1 MSDIIIRAG
10 SFIAIVFLGY
20 FLRRIGFFKKEDFG
34 VISKIVIRITLPAAL
49 VVSFSGQ
56 ELQYSMFLLSLLS
69 LSFAL
74 TMIAL
79 AYLLNRGYG
88 REAQAFAIINMS
100 GFNIGNFVLPFAQS
114 FLGPVAVMA
123 VSIFDVGSS
132 SIGLGVSYGIACMVK
147 ESGRKFSFRPIL
159 RSLFHS
165 VPFITLMFMLILSLL
180 HLKLPKPVIEFAGI
194 ISGGNAFLSMLLVGV
209 GFELSGD
216 RTQLGTIMRILLPKY
231 LLGLAMSIVSYN
243 FLPLPL
249 EYRQALAILFFAP
262 IPTAAPAFTAD
273 MGGDYGLASAVNS
286 MAILVSIV
294 SIVITMLIIL

>member
-1 MSDIIIRAG
+1 MSDILIRAG
-10 SFIAIVFLGY
+10 SFIAIVVLGY
-20 FLRRIGFFKKEDFG
+20 LLRRIGFFKKDDFH
-34 VISKIVIRITLPAAL
+34 VISKIVMRITLPAAL

-56 ELQYSMFLLSLLS
+56 EIQYSMFLLSLLS

-79 AYLLNRGYG
+79 AYLLNRRYG
-88 REAQAFAIINMS
+88 KDAQAFAIINMS

-123 VSIFDVGSS
+123 VSLFDVGSS

-147 ESGRKFSFRPIL
+147 ESGRKFSFKPIL
-159 RSLFHS
+159 RSLFRS
-165 VPFITLMFMLILSLL
+165 VPFLTLMFMLLLSLL
-180 HLKLPKPVIEFAGI
+180 HLTLPKPVLEFAGI

-216 RTQLGTIMRILLPKY
+216 KTQLGAIMRILLPKY
-231 LLGLAMSIVSYN
+231 LLGLTMSIVSYN
-243 FLPLPL
+243 FFPLPL

-286 MAILVSIV
+286 LTLLVSIV